1 MVRLFDPLTVGSL
14 KLKNR
19 IVMAPMAFGLS
30 NEQGEITDEL
40 LEHYIER
47 CQYLGL
53 LIVEATNITQNGL
66 MFKKQLS
73 IASDES
79 IIDLKRLVSEIHK
92 YDTPV
97 AIQLA
102 HAGSTTTR
110 ETCGEQPIAPSPVIN
125 PIRGKEIPREMKF
138 EDIETVIEAFVEAS
152 ERARKAGFDAVEI
165 HGAHGYLLSQ
175 FLSPITNQRDDEF
188 GGSLENRVKISLRII
203 DGIKNRLGADFPVLY
218 RLGVE
223 DVLPD
228 GLSLDEGVLAAKM
241 LFEMGVDIMDV
252 SMGLGFTLRWLNM
265 QEGFGIIVPQAA
277 AVRKKTGFPV
287 IGVGGVNT
295 PEEADEII
303 RSGKVDLVA
312 VGRALRREPRWASIA
327 IDSLTDT

>member
-1 MVRLFDPLTVGSL
+1 MPESWPSHSRSHKYHPKWVDV
-14 KLKNR
+14 
-19 IVMAPMAFGLS
+19 
-30 NEQGEITDEL
+30 Q
-40 LEHYIER
+40 
-47 CQYLGL
+47 
-53 LIVEATNITQNGL
+53 
-66 MFKKQLS
+66 KQLS

-97 AIQLA
+97 AIQLV

-110 ETCGEQPIAPSPVIN
+110 ETCGEQPIAPSPVMN
-125 PIRGKEIPREMKF
+125 PTGGKEIPREMKF

-152 ERARKAGFDAVEI
+152 ERAWKAGFDAVEI

-175 FLSPITNQRDDEF
+175 FLSPITNRRDDEF
-188 GGSLENRVKISLRII
+188 GGSLENRVKVSLRVI

-252 SMGLGFTLRWLNM
+252 SMGVGFSLRWLDT
-265 QEGFGIIVPQAA
+265 QDGFGILVPQAA
-277 AVRKKTGFPV
+277 AVRRDAGFPV

-295 PEEADEII
+295 PEEADDII
-303 RSGKVDLVA
+303 QSGKVDLVA
-312 VGRALRREPRWASIA
+312 VGRALRKEPRWASIA
-327 IDSLTDT
+327 IDSLTGT